1 MTRGAIFVED
11 KSEISDVTS
20 QKAQFIHD
28 KAQIQSQLILFQES
42 EQEDTVL
49 IRNVCALSFA

>member
-1 MTRGAIFVED
+1 MTRGFIFVED

-28 KAQIQSQLILFQES
+28 KAQIQSQLILFQEP
-42 EQEDTVL
+42 EQ
-49 IRNVCALSFA
+49 